1 MPLSP
6 NANPSP
12 SPSPS
17 PNLTL
22 TPSLRLTL
30 ALTLIRYALNVLFGV
45 GVSVCGIYFTLQDI
59 LAQSSA
65 GVFDA
70 ACRENAFFLGSTP
83 ADAYSCANDTVFYRN
98 FYERAC
104 VQGDIACSQYGSC
117 YPA

>member
-1 MPLSP
+1 MQRASRVARDTQPSIYSSINLS
-6 NANPSP
+6 
-12 SPSPS
+12 
-17 PNLTL
+17 
-22 TPSLRLTL
+22 
-30 ALTLIRYALNVLFGV
+30 
-45 GVSVCGIYFTLQDI
+45 LQDI

-83 ADAYSCANDTVFYRN
+83 ADAYSCANDTLFYRN

-117 YPA
+117 YHA